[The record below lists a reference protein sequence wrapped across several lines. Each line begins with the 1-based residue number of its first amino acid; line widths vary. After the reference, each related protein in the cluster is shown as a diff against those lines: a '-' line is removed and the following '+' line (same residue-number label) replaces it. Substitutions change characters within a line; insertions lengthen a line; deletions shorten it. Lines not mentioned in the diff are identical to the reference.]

1 MTKLSKKL
9 AIWISLVVL
18 LGYIISISI
27 NSMYIDRFYLHEK
40 KNIINEIEDEVYRT
54 DINTFI
60 KNIKS
65 IESDKNAAIVY
76 IPIDK
81 SYKDNVDDINENL
94 MVAFWKKGI
103 SLSKFWFDKT
113 SIDKLETKSVSK
125 IYNQGQSRY
134 SLLVKFIKKDNYI
147 LAISTPIEHSRETVG
162 IINKL
167 NIIVGVVSVILI
179 SIVVFILSGKI
190 IEPIYKLKILSQDIS
205 KLKFRTENIK
215 TNDEIEDLADSI
227 NIMSKELE
235 KAHRE
240 LNKKNESLKDFISD
254 TSHEMKT
261 PIALIKAYTV
271 GIKDGLD
278 DGTYTDTI
286 IEQANEMSNMV
297 NTLLYWAKY
306 ENKDINTEKFDLKLF
321 LSDKIKKYELLIKE
335 SDINLSVV
343 VKGNNFFIRADKDG
357 IGAVL
362 DNLFTNA
369 IKYTS
374 DKKIVVEIEEQRNQ
388 ITFKIRNGIS
398 ISIKNLDD
406 IWKPFY
412 VIDKSRNKDLSGTGL
427 GLSIVDEILKKHRF
441 EHSVQLIKEDIEF
454 YIIFDK

>member
-94 MVAFWKKGI
+94 LDAFWKKGI

-113 SIDKLETKSVSK
+113 SIDKLDTKSVSK
-125 IYNQGQSRY
+125 IYNQGQSKY
-134 SLLVKFIKKDNYI
+134 SLLVKFIKKENYI

-261 PIALIKAYTV
+261 PIALIKAYAV

-335 SDINLSVV
+335 SHINLSVV
-343 VKGNNFFIRADKDG
+343 VKGNNF
-357 IGAVL
+357 L
-362 DNLFTNA
+362 LEQ
-369 IKYTS
+369 IKM
-374 DKKIVVEIEEQRNQ
+374 ELEQ
-388 ITFKIRNGIS
+388 
-398 ISIKNLDD
+398 
-406 IWKPFY
+406 Y
-412 VIDKSRNKDLSGTGL
+412 
-427 GLSIVDEILKKHRF
+427 
-441 EHSVQLIKEDIEF
+441 
-454 YIIFDK
+454 